1 MLEKVNPFS
10 SKIYKKICRQVGSAI
25 EKYNLIEENDRILIG
40 LSGGKDSMVLCHI
53 LHEFQKKAPIK
64 FELEVITF
72 DPQFEEFNLSGIQS
86 YAKQENWK
94 HCVKTLD
101 IEEIIDDKDFANN
114 PCVLCSRLRRG
125 LLYQAAEELNC
136 NKLALGHH
144 LDDAIISFMMS
155 YFRGQG
161 LTTMAPNT
169 AGDGGKLRIIR
180 PLVTTNES
188 LIIEFAKFFDFPTSG
203 KCKYG
208 KVLADKGDR
217 EYFKK
222 ILSEIENKIPD
233 FRSNALKSMSNIQ
246 KDFLF

>member
-1 MLEKVNPFS
+1 MAEKVNPFA
-10 SKIYKKICRQVGSAI
+10 SKIYKKICRQMGSAI
-25 EKYNLIEENDRILIG
+25 EKYNLIQENDRILIG
-40 LSGGKDSMVLCHI
+40 LSGGKDSMVLCH
-53 LHEFQKKAPIK
+53 LMHEFQKKAPIK

-72 DPQFEEFNLSGIQS
+72 DPQFEEFNLPDIKS
-86 YAKQENWK
+86 YAQKENWK
-94 HCVKTLD
+94 HHVKTLD
-101 IEEIIDDKDFANN
+101 IAEIIDDKDFSKN

-125 LLYQAAEELNC
+125 LLYKAAAELNC

-144 LDDAIISFMMS
+144 LDDAVISFMMS

-169 AGDGGKLRIIR
+169 MGDGGNLRIIR
-180 PLVTTNES
+180 PLITTNES
-188 LIIEFAKFFDFPTSG
+188 WIAEFAKFFDLPVSG

-208 KVLADKGDR
+208 KVLAEKGDR
-217 EYFKK
+217 EYFKNLLVEVEK
-222 ILSEIENKIPD
+222 KIPD